1 MSYIYTYINISPQD
15 HAQVEQFA
23 QELHLTQKITLLA
36 VVIYYDERIQNKIMK
51 REGARRA
58 KLTEAHQ
65 GCHLGPGPGMG
76 SWK

>member
-1 MSYIYTYINISPQD
+1 MCHTFILISMCCSPQD

-51 REGARRA
+51 GKEHVG
-58 KLTEAHQ
+58 L
-65 GCHLGPGPGMG
+65 
-76 SWK
+76 S